1 MPSQNKNGVNPT
13 TSQPQGV
20 KSFGEHKTPESNK
33 KVEYCKSLNEAM
45 AKFQQLTVTASKDSE
60 NPFYTSRYADLDMV
74 IEAVSHGA
82 QFGLSFSQAVNYET
96 VLIPTGE
103 FTKKLHRDRYIDTII
118 SHVND
123 TATKTSRVP
132 VLIEPQDESKSQ
144 KMGSGITYAKR
155 YALQAIYGLAT
166 DDDANAAD
174 DKSNPKS
181 KFIPPISNNT
191 SNGKSSRGGF

>member
-13 TSQPQGV
+13 TSQPQSV
-20 KSFGEHKTPESNK
+20 KVGEHKTTQDNK

-60 NPFYTSRYADLDMV
+60 NPFYTSTYANLDEV

-103 FTKKLHRDRYIDTII
+103 FTKKLHRDIYIDTII

-174 DKSNPKS
+174 DKPNKPR
-181 KFIPPISNNT
+181 IVPPISNKT

>member
-13 TSQPQGV
+13 TSQPQSV
-20 KSFGEHKTPESNK
+20 KVGEHKTTQDNK

-60 NPFYTSRYADLDMV
+60 NPFYTSKYADLDEV
-74 IEAVSHGA
+74 IQAVSHGA
-82 QFGLSFSQAVNYET
+82 KFGLSFSQAVNYET
-96 VLIPTGE
+96 ILLPSGE
-103 FTKKLHRDRYIDTII
+103 FTQSIHKNIYIDTVI
-118 SHVND
+118 SQVND

-132 VLIEPQDESKSQ
+132 VLIKRGEEDKSQ
-144 KMGSGITYAKR
+144 AMGAGITYAKR

-166 DDDANAAD
+166 DDDGNAAD
-174 DKSNPKS
+174 GIPNKPR
-181 KFIPPISNNT
+181 IVPPISNKT

>member
-1 MPSQNKNGVNPT
+1 M
-13 TSQPQGV
+13 
-20 KSFGEHKTPESNK
+20 
-33 KVEYCKSLNEAM
+33 CIR
-45 AKFQQLTVTASKDSE
+45 DS
-60 NPFYTSRYADLDMV
+60 
-74 IEAVSHGA
+74 I
-82 QFGLSFSQAVNYET
+82 
-96 VLIPTGE
+96 
-103 FTKKLHRDRYIDTII
+103 YIDTII

-174 DKSNPKS
+174 DKPNKPR
-181 KFIPPISNNT
+181 IVPPISNKT